1 MIYHVGW
8 LESCDEG
15 APVSADSPAQAAELW
30 MSDVAG
36 LPLIVLVVSPSG
48 ERKTFE
54 MVATGWKAVEQ
65 DAT

>member
-1 MIYHVGW
+1 M
-8 LESCDEG
+8 SKT
-15 APVSADSPAQAAELW
+15 SAEIAAELW
-30 MSDVAG
+30 MADVAG

-48 ERKTFE
+48 ERATFE